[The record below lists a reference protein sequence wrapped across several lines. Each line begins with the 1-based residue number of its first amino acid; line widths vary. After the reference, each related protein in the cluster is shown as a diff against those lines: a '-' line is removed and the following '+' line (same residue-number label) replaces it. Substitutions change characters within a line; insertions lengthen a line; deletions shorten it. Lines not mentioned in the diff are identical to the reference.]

1 MSLLH
6 LPHHDG
12 SPLYVS
18 DEAPALGDTVTV
30 RVRTSADDP
39 VDAIWLRTTYDA
51 EPVFHPTTATD
62 RRRRRVVGG
71 ASCRCTTR

>member
-12 SPLYVS
+12 SPLFVS

-30 RVRTSADDP
+30 HVRTHAEDTP
-39 VDAIWLRTTYDA
+39 VHA
-51 EPVFHPTTATD
+51 V
-62 RRRRRVVGG
+62 
-71 ASCRCTTR
+71 